1 MGYTK
6 RIDTLCGL
14 LSKTDVFADV
24 GCDHGY
30 CTEYMLGHG
39 LCEHAIFSDVSKGSL
54 AKAER
59 LLAPYV
65 RAGRAVS
72 VLGDGFYGVDESVG
86 LVLIAG
92 MGGCEIVSILSDVK
106 HGFMPKKF
114 VFQPMHDGEK
124 LRRYILENGGY
135 IDKDYTFEDGKFY
148 EVICGGNVKER
159 GQVCDERPYTDA
171 EYEFG
176 RDNIRQLPEA
186 FQKRLKK
193 LIGNIDR
200 YLKEPNL
207 QEESRRELLEK
218 RARFEGVLRG
228 EIK

>member
-1 MGYTK
+1 M
-6 RIDTLCGL
+6 
-14 LSKTDVFADV
+14 
-24 GCDHGY
+24 
-30 CTEYMLGHG
+30 
-39 LCEHAIFSDVSKGSL
+39 
-54 AKAER
+54 
-59 LLAPYV
+59 
-65 RAGRAVS
+65 
-72 VLGDGFYGVDESVG
+72 
-86 LVLIAG
+86 
-92 MGGCEIVSILSDVK
+92 
-106 HGFMPKKF
+106 
-114 VFQPMHDGEK
+114 
-124 LRRYILENGGY
+124 
-135 IDKDYTFEDGKFY
+135 
-148 EVICGGNVKER
+148 KER